1 MLGALDLADPAQYR
15 TFLQVQYA
23 ARRPVEG
30 WLATSEMPIAA
41 PPAMSPLIAADL
53 SELSDIPADS
63 QGDGSPAFHP
73 PAGAD
78 PLGAA
83 WVLAGSSLGNR
94 AMLADLGKR
103 DALPAAVRFLSSP
116 DMVAYFA
123 ELRRAIEVP
132 CPDPADA
139 SAAIAGAAAC
149 FGHFRAV
156 CEAML
161 PARIREMAA

>member
-15 TFLQVQYA
+15 TFLQVQYG

-30 WLATSEMPIAA
+30 WLATSQMSIPA

-53 SELSDIPADS
+53 GELMQAPADT
-63 QGDGSPAFHP
+63 QDDAGLAFHP

-103 DALPAAVRFLSSP
+103 EALPAAVRFLSSP
-116 DMVAYFA
+116 DMIAYFA

-139 SAAIAGAAAC
+139 TAAIAGAVAC

-156 CEAML
+156 CETML

>member
-1 MLGALDLADPAQYR
+1 MLGALELADSAQYR

-23 ARRPVEG
+23 ARRPVED
-30 WLATSEMPIAA
+30 WLATYEMSIPV

-53 SELSDIPADS
+53 GESGETLANP
-63 QGDGSPAFHP
+63 QGGTVPAFYP
-73 PAGAD
+73 TAGAD